1 MSIRIQTVL
10 LGTLVAGTPLAVSAQ
25 DGFRHGAQS
34 GQQPGQQAGPQGGP
48 QARGGANMDQMAQ
61 MERQDLGV
69 LPTRQLHAG
78 AMHGPTP
85 SSIPGGQVITTK
97 GLIGL
102 VQGQQ
107 APYILFDVL
116 GQPEALPNAVP
127 SAWLSQPGAFN
138 DAVQQQA
145 AQLLGQWTRGRK
157 DVALVFYG

>member
-1 MSIRIQTVL
+1 
-10 LGTLVAGTPLAVSAQ
+10 
-25 DGFRHGAQS
+25 
-34 GQQPGQQAGPQGGP
+34 
-48 QARGGANMDQMAQ
+48 
-61 MERQDLGV
+61 
-69 LPTRQLHAG
+69 
-78 AMHGPTP
+78 MHGPTP
-85 SSIPGGQVITTK
+85 SSIPGGQVVTTK

-107 APYILFDVL
+107 TPCILFDVL

-127 SAWLSQPGAFN
+127 AAWLLQPGAFN